1 MRHKVVLALACGFA
15 LAGIVPGQNDVD
27 PEIKKILDRAAT
39 AMGGADKLEKYHGVS
54 WKGKGKFRQANIAL
68 VLDGESYIRDG
79 NQFRYELYLGE
90 NQQTSL
96 VVIITSTMGW
106 VKAGATQPLPEQL
119 SPLRADFYALA
130 LSQRP
135 HALRDKAYQLTSIG
149 EVAVEGKTAFGLRVA
164 QKGWPDVT
172 LYFDK
177 ETGLAV
183 KSEVRVKDPSTAQ
196 EASDEFFLSD
206 YKMFGSLKYYTKAV
220 GKRDG
225 NDYTERDLTE
235 VTWHEQLPDNL
246 FERP

>member
-1 MRHKVVLALACGFA
+1 MRHVAVTALACWFSA
-15 LAGIVPGQNDVD
+15 STASAQNDAD
-27 PEIKKILDRAAT
+27 PAIKTILDRAAT
-39 AMGGADKLEKYHGVS
+39 AMGGAAKLAKYHGVS

-68 VLDGESYIRDG
+68 VLDGESHIRDG
-79 NQFRYELYLGE
+79 NQFRYDLFLGE
-90 NQQTSL
+90 NQQTSI
-96 VVIITSTMGW
+96 VVIVTGTTGW

-135 HALRDKAYQLTSIG
+135 HALLDKAYQLTAIG
-149 EVAVEGKTAFGLRVA
+149 EVVVEGKPTLGLRVT
-164 QKGWPDVT
+164 QKNWPDVT

-196 EASDEFFLSD
+196 EVSDEFFLSE
-206 YKMFGSLKYYTKAV
+206 YKTFAGLKHYTKAV

-225 NDYTERDLTE
+225 NDYTERELTD

-246 FERP
+246 FARP